1 MFTMPLPFQKD
12 QLLVAYIKEQ
22 YPDLK
27 ITDNARDREARQ
39 DFYKYEPCKQI
50 IKLSGLVAYDVDNA
64 AIKIT

>member
-1 MFTMPLPFQKD
+1 MFTMPLPFQKN

-27 ITDNARDREARQ
+27 ITENAREARQ

-50 IKLSGLVAYDVDNA
+50 IELSGLVAYDVDNA

>member
-1 MFTMPLPFQKD
+1 MPLPFQKD

-27 ITDNARDREARQ
+27 IIENSREARQ

-50 IKLSGLVAYDVDNA
+50 IKLSGLVACDVDNA